1 MSLFL
6 DYRRGFCKP
15 TTVKNE
21 RALLRHF
28 YDYLV
33 FTFNSKTIHKRHL
46 TQLSKNH
53 LCNYIIYINQRKIA
67 PYSKVNY
74 FLVVKKYLTWE
85 AEQGTI
91 KEDLLN
97 ILDRSRLP
105 KVPDYLPRPLSSEN
119 DRYLQTILRQS
130 DDPYAN
136 LFLLLRLTGLRISEL
151 INLPRH
157 CIITNSKNEPFLK
170 VPLGK
175 MNNERL
181 LPLNEEAMR
190 LIDKIKSSYPIRK
203 NQCDPN
209 RLIGMKGSVAHIYQ
223 YLDLHFKKLL
233 NGLTDQDKPITFH
246 RLRHTYATS
255 LLAAG
260 VGIVSIMKL
269 LGHRRI
275 EMSLRYTKVT
285 PVHLRNEY
293 LKAMALLDETWHAKQ
308 HPLLKT
314 ISSEFDPPQII
325 AQLKAFADKATLLNP
340 KQKKNLILRL
350 SRLQEDLTNITF
362 SQKFNLDPT
371 A

>member
-6 DYRRGFCKP
+6 GYRQGFCKP
-15 TTVKNE
+15 TTVRNE
-21 RALLRHF
+21 RTLLRHF
-28 YDYLV
+28 YDYLISA
-33 FTFNSKTIHKRHL
+33 FNSETIHKRHL
-46 TQLSKNH
+46 TQLSKNQ
-53 LCNYIIYINQRKIA
+53 LCNYIIYINQKKIA

-74 FLVVKKYLTWE
+74 FLVVKKYLAWE

-91 KEDLLN
+91 KEHLLDV
-97 ILDRSRLP
+97 LDRSRLP
-105 KVPDYLPRPLSSEN
+105 KVPEYLPRPLSSEN
-119 DRYLQTILRQS
+119 DRYLQTMLRQS
-130 DDPYAN
+130 ANPYAS
-136 LFLLLRLTGLRISEL
+136 LFLLLRFTGLRISEL

-181 LPLNEEAMR
+181 VPLNEETVL
-190 LIDKIKSSYPIRK
+190 LIDKIKNSYPIRIIRA
-203 NQCDPN
+203 DPT
-209 RLIGMKGSVAHIYQ
+209 RLIGLKGPVAKVYSH
-223 YLDLHFKKLL
+223 LNWHFQKML
-233 NGLTDQDKPITFH
+233 NGLTDQGKPITFH

-293 LKAMALLDETWHAKQ
+293 LKAMASLDETWHAKQ
-308 HPLLKT
+308 HPLMNT
-314 ISSEFDPPQII
+314 NSSETDPPQII
-325 AQLKAFADKATLLNP
+325 AQLKALVSKSPLLSQKP
-340 KQKKNLILRL
+340 KKNLLL
-350 SRLQEDLTNITF
+350 KLTRLQKNLTG
-362 SQKFNLDPT
+362 LL
-371 A
+371 